1 MTDLLIMAIIPGAVE
16 KVSLRKRTAK
26 VSCDREV
33 NIEEIK
39 KRFKMPDI
47 PVGKDCIPQSGG
59 DSMRNY

>member
-39 KRFKMPDI
+39 KAIQNAGYPC
-47 PVGKDCIPQSGG
+47 G
-59 DSMRNY
+59 